1 MAKIRNRKSGNK
13 VSCFFTPVLL
23 FPGFTA
29 GENTAAK
36 LAKVKPCKPGEKER
50 AEPMD
55 ISSLTPDKQV
65 KYQYWL
71 NVIHECRASGLT
83 NQDWCEQNGISIKSY
98 YYWIAKFRKLALE
111 DLPRKEYVSSVPVL
125 ATQGILESKSSSF
138 VEIHPVSSERT
149 ENSKP
154 AAVLK
159 TGNISIEL
167 YNDASESFLS
177 MLIGVAQ
184 KC

>member
-1 MAKIRNRKSGNK
+1 MN
-13 VSCFFTPVLL
+13 VEHPVL
-23 FPGFTA
+23 PIKTGVNRMA
-29 GENTAAK
+29 YQS
-36 LAKVKPCKPGEKER
+36 KV
-50 AEPMD
+50 
-55 ISSLTPDKQV
+55 I
-65 KYQYWL
+65 
-71 NVIHECRASGLT
+71 IIGL
-83 NQDWCEQNGISIKSY
+83 QN
-98 YYWIAKFRKLALE
+98 FVNLHLE

-138 VEIHPVSSERT
+138 VEIQPVSSERT